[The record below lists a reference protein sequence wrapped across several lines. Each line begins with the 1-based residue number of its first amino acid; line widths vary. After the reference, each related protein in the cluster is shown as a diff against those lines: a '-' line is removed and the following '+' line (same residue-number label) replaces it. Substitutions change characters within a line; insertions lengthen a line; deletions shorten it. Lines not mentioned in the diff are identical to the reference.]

1 MNDRSRRLVR
11 KLACGAFSFGLIA
24 TAPLFVGGA
33 QAQTT
38 IVDPNAPKE
47 GMSSHDAAL
56 AAARRGDYVGALELS
71 KKAAA
76 EGHPLEADQV
86 DFISGKAEKQQ
97 ATAADNAALKAKASE
112 ASASAQEI
120 LARQQKDY
128 AARSKQ
134 EQQLDQES
142 SKCDPRQR
150 IGTFTSAAG
159 AAGST
164 GASSGFGAKVTGA
177 DGPKC
182 KG

>member
-1 MNDRSRRLVR
+1 MRAQSSRAVR
-11 KLACGAFSFGLIA
+11 TMAYGALSLALIA
-24 TAPLFVGGA
+24 SPLMFAGPSAA
-33 QAQTT
+33 Q
-38 IVDPNAPKE
+38 NAPAA
-47 GMSSHDAAL
+47 GQSAHDAAL
-56 AAARRGDYVGALELS
+56 AAAAKRDYVAALELS
-71 KKAAA
+71 KQAAA
-76 EGHPLEADQV
+76 AGQPLEADQV
-86 DFISGKAEKQQ
+86 DFIAGKAEKQK
-97 ATAADNAALKAKASE
+97 AAAAEAAALKAKADQ
-112 ASASAQEI
+112 AAASAQEI

-128 AARSKQ
+128 AARSRQ